1 MNKDLKEGLLVAGVA
16 VIAFLLYKN
25 YNKKQDIVVSNNTA
39 PTIPPLEVQLPV
51 EPVEKVLINA
61 PLSSM

>member
-16 VIAFLLYKN
+16 VIAFLLWKD
-25 YNKKQDIVVSNNTA
+25 YNKKKDIVVPNYTA
-39 PTIPPLEVQLPV
+39 TTIPPVEVQLPV

-61 PLSSM
+61 PLSM